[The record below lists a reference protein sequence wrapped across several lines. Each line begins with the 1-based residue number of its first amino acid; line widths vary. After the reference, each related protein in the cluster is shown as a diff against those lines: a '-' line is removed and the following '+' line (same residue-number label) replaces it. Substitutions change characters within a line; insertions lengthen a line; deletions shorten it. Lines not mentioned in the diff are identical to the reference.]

1 MYDLAAQTMRP
12 AVSVPEPGAG
22 TVEGGL
28 VEELRFGDGE
38 LFVRIN
44 GSHPSRQIDQST
56 EDLVRDT
63 LRELAA
69 LPGIG
74 DKAGARGRFARST
87 RITILDSAS
96 EVALQVQGLNTS
108 PVEPVSN

>member
-1 MYDLAAQTMRP
+1 MNDDAAQTMRP

-22 TVEGGL
+22 TVERRL

-44 GSHPSRQIDQST
+44 GRHPSRQIEQST

-74 DKAGARGRFARST
+74 DQADARGRFARST
-87 RITILDSAS
+87 RITILDSNR
-96 EVALQVQGLNTS
+96 EVALRVQGLNTS
-108 PVEPVSN
+108 PAEPVNT